1 MEELFAA
8 RIQMAFTLGFHII
21 LACFGVGLPVLM
33 LAAEAKYLQAK
44 DAIYKTLAQRW
55 SIMRT
60 KDAVTDAPGINLIF
74 FTTLLIYAILFI
86 GSVSVLR
93 FLAKKPIEA

>member
-1 MEELFAA
+1 
-8 RIQMAFTLGFHII
+8 
-21 LACFGVGLPVLM
+21 
-33 LAAEAKYLQAK
+33 
-44 DAIYKTLAQRW
+44 
-55 SIMRT
+55 MRT